1 MAEFKKLAELLEDT
15 LNNIDRK
22 TLISL
27 EYDDI
32 TQEVIYRI
40 IEDPTATIPADIHK
54 IAWGLMSI
62 LEHDFE
68 KVKEIGNSIVRDK
81 HYKEL
86 GPFIKD
92 NVIAFKKPH

>member
-32 TQEVIYRI
+32 TQEVVYRI
-40 IEDPTATIPADIHK
+40 IEDLSLIH
-54 IAWGLMSI
+54 I
-62 LEHDFE
+62 
-68 KVKEIGNSIVRDK
+68 
-81 HYKEL
+81 
-86 GPFIKD
+86 
-92 NVIAFKKPH
+92 